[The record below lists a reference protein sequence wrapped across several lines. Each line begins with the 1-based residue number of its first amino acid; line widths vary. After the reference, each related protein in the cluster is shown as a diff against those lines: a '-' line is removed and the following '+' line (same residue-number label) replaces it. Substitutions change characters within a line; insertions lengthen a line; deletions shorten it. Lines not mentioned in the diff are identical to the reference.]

1 MTAGAGVPGEPWG
14 VALAG
19 LTGGAVGRMQSVAVI
34 ERARRRGVAT
44 QMLAELKTALRA
56 GGVSRFVASNGG

>member
-1 MTAGAGVPGEPWG
+1 MAAGAGVLDEPWG

-44 QMLAELKTALRA
+44 QMLAELKTTPRA
-56 GGVSRFVASNGG
+56 GSVSRFVASNGG